1 MSICLLI
8 GNVWASDSKIST
20 REIEVTA
27 TRVKKVAKEVPMSLS
42 VMTAEEIKKVGATSV
57 ADLMKDLPGVQISS
71 TGSAGIYRLN
81 LRGEGGSRALVMV
94 DGVKISEQKSME
106 GAPLLIDL
114 NSVDRIEVIKGP
126 ASVLYGS
133 EAIGGAINVITKK
146 GGDKPIQGTISATY
160 NSGIKGVSSSL
171 SLYGSSNNFYYR
183 AEGTSTN
190 AGNRI
195 DSDGDDIDHTEYKNR
210 NLRFLLGYE
219 NETFDIGVEYS
230 DYTSDNEVRTG
241 LEDSS
246 SFAMNMDLPEWNR
259 KKTLLHAEY
268 KKPLGILSNI
278 RVDAYQQTT
287 FKEFENNM
295 FNTIQMGPMTQT
307 MESLSTTE
315 NDLTTTGFN
324 AQFDLDIADT
334 NLMIIGFEYMDDA
347 LDVDDT
353 KKGFG
358 DPTFSNYTSEAKQTS
373 KSLFIHDEQMLGDNF
388 ILSGGLR
395 YTSTETELTKAG
407 NPSYEKGDSDDNST
421 VGSISLV
428 FTGVKDTALRLLYSR
443 GYRTPNLQQLYMG
456 TSHGSATP
464 TYSNSDLD
472 AETSDNYEFGV
483 RYDNKQFDIDMAIFQ
498 NNAKDYITTIATT
511 VNNSPA
517 RLYTNVDEA
526 KTKGVELT
534 AGYRVLDFRPYLTG
548 TYLHRKYETST
559 FSTTKNGM
567 PEVFGRAGLQYS
579 KSFGKSFFDID
590 GYMRYAAKAEEES
603 SNGDIEKTDSY
614 KTYNI
619 QANWSYTF
627 ENARRLIITL
637 EGLNLN
643 NKKYTQ
649 AMSTLEEAGRHFVF
663 KASLDF

>member
-1 MSICLLI
+1 
-8 GNVWASDSKIST
+8 
-20 REIEVTA
+20 
-27 TRVKKVAKEVPMSLS
+27 
-42 VMTAEEIKKVGATSV
+42 
-57 ADLMKDLPGVQISS
+57 
-71 TGSAGIYRLN
+71 
-81 LRGEGGSRALVMV
+81 
-94 DGVKISEQKSME
+94 
-106 GAPLLIDL
+106 
-114 NSVDRIEVIKGP
+114 
-126 ASVLYGS
+126 
-133 EAIGGAINVITKK
+133 
-146 GGDKPIQGTISATY
+146 
-160 NSGIKGVSSSL
+160 
-171 SLYGSSNNFYYR
+171 
-183 AEGTSTN
+183 
-190 AGNRI
+190 
-195 DSDGDDIDHTEYKNR
+195 
-210 NLRFLLGYE
+210 
-219 NETFDIGVEYS
+219 
-230 DYTSDNEVRTG
+230 
-241 LEDSS
+241 
-246 SFAMNMDLPEWNR
+246 
-259 KKTLLHAEY
+259 
-268 KKPLGILSNI
+268 
-278 RVDAYQQTT
+278 
-287 FKEFENNM
+287 
-295 FNTIQMGPMTQT
+295 
-307 MESLSTTE
+307 
-315 NDLTTTGFN
+315 
-324 AQFDLDIADT
+324 
-334 NLMIIGFEYMDDA
+334 
-347 LDVDDT
+347 
-353 KKGFG
+353 
-358 DPTFSNYTSEAKQTS
+358 
-373 KSLFIHDEQMLGDNF
+373 
-388 ILSGGLR
+388 
-395 YTSTETELTKAG
+395 
-407 NPSYEKGDSDDNST
+407 
-421 VGSISLV
+421 
-428 FTGVKDTALRLLYSR
+428 
-443 GYRTPNLQQLYMG
+443 MG

-483 RYDNKQFDIDMAIFQ
+483 SYDNKQFDIDMAIFQ